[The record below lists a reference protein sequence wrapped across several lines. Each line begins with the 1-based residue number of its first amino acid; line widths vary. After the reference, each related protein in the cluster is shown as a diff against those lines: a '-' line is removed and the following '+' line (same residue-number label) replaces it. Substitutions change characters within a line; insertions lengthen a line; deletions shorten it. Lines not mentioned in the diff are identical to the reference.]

1 MTRTKVLSVFAAA
14 LMAGAA
20 ITGTANAEAYKPGD
34 KIKILQGFKPGGGSD
49 MLAQLILPFLQKEM
63 NVTFVNEYIPG
74 AAGAIAWAKLG
85 NSTKNDGYTI
95 SITNSPMIVAN
106 YLLNDE
112 IKYNV
117 KQFEPLANVVTDPGI
132 LVVGKDSPYKTF
144 QEFVAAGKANPE
156 KISIGNSG
164 VGGDD
169 YFSTLTLNRLTGAQ
183 FKLVPFAGDGPSAV
197 AAMGGKIDASS
208 NNLASTIAQIQ
219 AGNLRALVVYM
230 EKRHPK
236 LPDVPTMK
244 ELGYNM
250 VNGSSRGFSAPI
262 GIPEDKRQAFIKA
275 FNKILKDPAFLA
287 EAERQTQ
294 DIDPIIGDDYKKY
307 IYGMEDEY
315 KPLVEESKKR
325 EAATPK

>member
-20 ITGTANAEAYKPGD
+20 IAGTANAEAYKPGD

-49 MLAQLILPFLQKEM
+49 ALAQLVLPFLTKEM

-85 NSTKNDGYTI
+85 NATKNDGYTI
-95 SITNSPMIVAN
+95 SITNSPMIVSN

-117 KQFEPLANVVTDPGI
+117 KQLEPIANVVTDPGI
-132 LVVGKDSPYKTF
+132 LVVGPNSPYKTF
-144 QEFVAAGKANPE
+144 QDFLAAAKAAPD
-156 KISIGNSG
+156 KITIGNSG

-169 YFSTLTLNRLTGAQ
+169 FFSTIFLGQLTGAK
-183 FKLVPFAGDGPSAV
+183 FKMVPFSGDGPSAT
-197 AAMGGKIDASS
+197 AAMGDKIDASA
-208 NNLASTIAQIQ
+208 NNLGIVYAQLKAS
-219 AGNLRALVVYM
+219 NLRALAIFS

-244 ELGYNM
+244 ELGYNL
-250 VNGSSRGFSAPI
+250 VNGSSRGFSAPA
-262 GIPEDKRQAFIKA
+262 GIPKEKRDALVNAFK
-275 FNKILKDPAFLA
+275 KVLSDPAFLA

-294 DIDPIIGDDYKKY
+294 DIEAIIGDDYKKL
-307 IYGMEDEY
+307 IYSMEDVY
-315 KPLVEESKKR
+315 RPIVEEVKKN
-325 EAATPK
+325 EKK